1 MRRHIFFKRTF
12 IATVFVFVGSLSQI
26 IQAQDFHEII
36 HLEVPADL
44 VQLEDNKLF
53 IAAEATLTIFD
64 ISKLDSPQ
72 RLSSYEFPE
81 KIWDF
86 SIIGTHVYVAA
97 DFFGLGILDISDPI
111 NPELIGSVKTPG
123 QAKDVEISGATA
135 LLADHMSGV
144 DLVDITDP
152 ETPTAIGSVYLDGYG
167 RDVAASGTI
176 GYAVDDPSG
185 FYVIDLQERD
195 SWEPL
200 SAIQSAN
207 GPRIV
212 EIEDDLA
219 LLVGKGTLQIYDISN
234 PTAPTHRSNYGTPG
248 GAHRAVLFDNHAYVA
263 DGKMGLLVVDL
274 NNPLVPTVA
283 ASYRHSEPV
292 RDVAVYGNLVVIA
305 VGPLPTGI
313 RRSQGGGGVIL
324 LNRGTQQN

>member
-1 MRRHIFFKRTF
+1 MRFHPVFNRNIIAIVF
-12 IATVFVFVGSLSQI
+12 ICFSITDSFS
-26 IQAQDFHEII
+26 QAQDFHEIT

-44 VQLEDNKLF
+44 VQLNDSHLY

-64 ISKLDSPQ
+64 ISNLDSPQ
-72 RLSSYEFPE
+72 RLSSYEFSE

-86 SIIGTHVYVAA
+86 PISETHVYVAA
-97 DFFGLGILDISDPI
+97 DFFGLGILDLSDPT
-111 NPELIGSVKTPG
+111 NPELVGSFKTPG
-123 QAKDVEISGATA
+123 QAKDVEISGTTA

-152 ETPTAIGSVYLDGYG
+152 KAPIAIGSVYLDGYG
-167 RDVAASGTI
+167 RDVAASGSI

-185 FYVIDLQERD
+185 FYVIDLHERD

-200 SAIQSAN
+200 SAIQSAD

-234 PTAPTHRSNYGTPG
+234 PTSPTHRSNYGTPG
-248 GAHRAVLFDNHAYVA
+248 GAHRAVLSDNHAYVA
-263 DGKMGLLVVDL
+263 DGEMGLLVVDL
-274 NNPLVPTVA
+274 SQPLAPTVA
-283 ASYRHSEPV
+283 ASYRHAEPV
-292 RDVAVYGNLVVIA
+292 RDVAVHDSLVVIA

-313 RRSQGGGGVIL
+313 RRSQGGGSVIL
-324 LNRGTQQN
+324 LKQMAQ